1 MQREGQGA
9 AIPPSGSS
17 TFAEDPDRTAPE
29 ARLIWHADLDPG
41 TLRVVAEPAAD
52 DDADA
57 DALFLDR
64 LAPWLTIAVDA
75 EGREHAVLS
84 DGWHHIRL
92 DVEAGSLLASR
103 AVVLHYEIAGIAR
116 AEPKVLP
123 LRRFL
128 ALARHRRFMVTLFPP
143 EPRIG
148 RLIDML
154 RVHDALVA
162 GASQRE
168 IAEALFGRERASKGW
183 HSADSWRSRV
193 RRLIADARAM
203 AAGGFWSLMNGPARS
218 TGRDRAMSGIGPG
231 RGFERST
238 QSSRDS

>member
-17 TFAEDPDRTAPE
+17 TFAEAPDRPAPE

-41 TLRVVAEPAAD
+41 TLKVVAEPAAD

-57 DALFLDR
+57 LFLEP

-75 EGREHAVLS
+75 GGREHAVLS

-128 ALARHRRFMVTLFPP
+128 ALARHRRFMATLFPP

-154 RVHDALVA
+154 RVHDALA
-162 GASQRE
+162 DGASQRE
-168 IAEALFGRERASKGW
+168 IAEALFGRERTGNGWRGAS
-183 HSADSWRSRV
+183 DSLRSRV

-203 AAGGFWSLMNGPARS
+203 AAGGFWGLM
-218 TGRDRAMSGIGPG
+218 
-231 RGFERST
+231 
-238 QSSRDS
+238 SR